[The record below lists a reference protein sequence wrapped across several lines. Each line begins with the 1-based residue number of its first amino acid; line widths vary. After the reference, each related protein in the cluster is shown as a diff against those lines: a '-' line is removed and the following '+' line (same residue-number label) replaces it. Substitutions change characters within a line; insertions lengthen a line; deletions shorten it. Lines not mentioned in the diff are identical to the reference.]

1 MVFTQ
6 LCGSNSPRRLL
17 DQVGSFVNTSLR
29 YAQGSAP
36 QSLANSISVIST
48 AALLPAWAM
57 RTGVLAADMAMHEEA
72 CRLAI
77 ELLADFFADTRQGMA
92 GSIQPRVDS

>member
-1 MVFTQ
+1 
-6 LCGSNSPRRLL
+6 
-17 DQVGSFVNTSLR
+17 
-29 YAQGSAP
+29 
-36 QSLANSISVIST
+36 
-48 AALLPAWAM
+48 M

-92 GSIQPRVDS
+92 GSTQPRVDS